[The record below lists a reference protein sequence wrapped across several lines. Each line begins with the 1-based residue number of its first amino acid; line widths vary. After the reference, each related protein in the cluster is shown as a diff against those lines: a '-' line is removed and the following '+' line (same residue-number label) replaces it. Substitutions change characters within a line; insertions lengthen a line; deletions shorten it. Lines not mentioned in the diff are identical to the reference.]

1 MSSVCWPMFFEP
13 ASSPAL
19 GWSLSYINLL
29 TCAGGNFSSNKG
41 VYKYK
46 ALSLMPLSFLFSLF
60 LQAAF
65 LTLFGLEMGK
75 KNKKT
80 RVSED
85 NEEEKSENQE
95 NLGNSMAEGKSLYE
109 VSHLSLSPL
118 SIPHTHTHSLFLPI
132 YGLMFGLQSGLDI
145 WHICC
150 ICQPKHQALQLI
162 VHRILVVLF
171 TAFLKILQR
180 VTL

>member
-1 MSSVCWPMFFEP
+1 MSTACWPMFFEP
-13 ASSPAL
+13 TSSPAL
-19 GWSLSYINLL
+19 GLSLSYINLL

-41 VYKYK
+41 MYKYK
-46 ALSLMPLSFLFSLF
+46 DLSLMPLSFLFSLF

-65 LTLFGLEMGK
+65 LAFFGLEMGK

-109 VSHLSLSPL
+109 VSHLSLPFPS
-118 SIPHTHTHSLFLPI
+118 HTHSLFLPI

-145 WHICC
+145 PDICC
-150 ICQPKHQALQLI
+150 ICQPKHHALQLI
-162 VHRILVVLF
+162 VHCILEVLF